1 MSTADRS
8 LGFGDSPHHTSAEKT
23 VVVNFAHR
31 LKRLAPA
38 ATDLHLF
45 ITPTGGTQARHTQFH
60 GLLIS
65 TLCRAGIKGVHVYAE
80 QATIPVSLDVQCLS
94 LLTKITQGKGVA
106 CGPFA
111 RLAYLNA
118 NTLQML
124 SINVGTE
131 DDWLGLIYGGSKV
144 SATFHRLDELILQF
158 TDVSYEEIWTAI
170 DFLAPF
176 PALWMLEVFD
186 RYPFDDDLLF
196 RRNGKT
202 MKHLRIPFCALVEN
216 IMGRFKVL
224 SRSGVS
230 RMDLVRIEAVLDADD
245 ADDTDDVDDVDDAGD
260 ADDADDADDEFEAER
275 VDAAIKQQLHCILKT
290 TAALFI
296 SEDTFDMLLRAT
308 IEAAPSTSTLRHLNF
323 GGVEFCLGGVIKVI
337 AALTSL
343 YYPLSK
349 KFKVL
354 RVLGTDV
361 PLVDEVASVAMHIA
375 VVCPNFAFVDLPH
388 EHRKEFSLEIARA
401 IAKRPFRPFADSIR
415 HLMFKD

>member
-1 MSTADRS
+1 MLA
-8 LGFGDSPHHTSAEKT
+8 LKT
-23 VVVNFAHR
+23 
-31 LKRLAPA
+31 
-38 ATDLHLF
+38 
-45 ITPTGGTQARHTQFH
+45 I
-60 GLLIS
+60 
-65 TLCRAGIKGVHVYAE
+65 
-80 QATIPVSLDVQCLS
+80 
-94 LLTKITQGKGVA
+94 
-106 CGPFA
+106 
-111 RLAYLNA
+111 
-118 NTLQML
+118 
-124 SINVGTE
+124 
-131 DDWLGLIYGGSKV
+131 GS
-144 SATFHRLDELILQF
+144 F

-170 DFLAPF
+170 DFVAPF

-245 ADDTDDVDDVDDAGD
+245 ADDV
-260 ADDADDADDEFEAER
+260 DDADDEFEAER

-323 GGVEFCLGGVIKVI
+323 GGIEFCLGGVIKVI

-343 YYPLSK
+343 VSLTCSVRNRGLTIGTNPESSCLRCFRKKYYPLSK

-354 RVLGTDV
+354 RILGTDV

-375 VVCPNFAFVDLPH
+375 VVCPNFAFVDLLP
-388 EHRKEFSLEIARA
+388 EHRKEFSQEIART

>member
-1 MSTADRS
+1 
-8 LGFGDSPHHTSAEKT
+8 
-23 VVVNFAHR
+23 
-31 LKRLAPA
+31 
-38 ATDLHLF
+38 
-45 ITPTGGTQARHTQFH
+45 
-60 GLLIS
+60 
-65 TLCRAGIKGVHVYAE
+65 
-80 QATIPVSLDVQCLS
+80 
-94 LLTKITQGKGVA
+94 
-106 CGPFA
+106 
-111 RLAYLNA
+111 
-118 NTLQML
+118 ML

-245 ADDTDDVDDVDDAGD
+245 ADDTDDTDDVDDVDDAGD

-323 GGVEFCLGGVIKVI
+323 GGVEFCLGGVIK
-337 AALTSL
+337 
-343 YYPLSK
+343 
-349 KFKVL
+349 
-354 RVLGTDV
+354 
-361 PLVDEVASVAMHIA
+361 
-375 VVCPNFAFVDLPH
+375 
-388 EHRKEFSLEIARA
+388 
-401 IAKRPFRPFADSIR
+401 
-415 HLMFKD
+415 